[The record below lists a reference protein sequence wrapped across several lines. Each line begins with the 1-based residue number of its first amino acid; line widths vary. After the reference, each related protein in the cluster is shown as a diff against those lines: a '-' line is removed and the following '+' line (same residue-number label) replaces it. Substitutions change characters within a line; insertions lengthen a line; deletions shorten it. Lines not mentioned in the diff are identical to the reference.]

1 MKKVFVLALS
11 LFALCGVAFAQED
24 VTFGYGDNLL
34 DNYSGNLIIN
44 APAYVNSAVNITGN
58 LIINSEIT
66 ISGELTVG
74 GTIYVYDG
82 SIIASMHTDVVLRDV
97 VLEGGTL
104 SSYFFGSITID
115 NLTINES
122 AQPPTLSGDLT
133 INKSINVEGGKVN
146 VLGSMTLEEYCEIN
160 VDPDVETDDITGW
173 TRKEFSLQPGWNFVG
188 FPHVENISPLAQDD
202 MPILWAYRFDYGANN
217 WGTTFLHWND
227 QNDGQKDLLAKGNGI
242 FVWSDQA
249 VTTSLIGP
257 SANEAMTINYTGN
270 VVDNQ
275 PNWMALANPY
285 FEVLNI
291 ESFLGQTY
299 DNGSPRCQGRCVY
312 KWNGGTFDAVQLET
326 IVTTNTIETINT
338 FEGFFVNVAENGVQ
352 TGIKFSPEMLVNS
365 NTNKTTAQ
373 REFVS
378 VSVLTDGYAVPVVF
392 AQNDAATVDYDV
404 YDADKMFGTGAVAEP
419 YLVCGERLLCKE
431 EVNTADYVGNMNIK
445 SSEARSVEIVASNIP
460 EGYSVVLKDGENEIA
475 MLEGDVYTTDIASGE
490 NEGRFKLLINKNN
503 VSIADIENVSDLS
516 VMNNNRNIIISG
528 GKNVR
533 TEVYNVLGQK
543 VYETTERNF
552 TLNGVNAGA
561 YVLKVQSD
569 SAVASSKIVVE

>member
-24 VTFGYGDNLL
+24 FTFDEYGGSLSG
-34 DNYSGNLIIN
+34 NYSGNVIIN
-44 APAYVNSAVNITGN
+44 VPAYVNYDVNITGN

-74 GTIYVYDG
+74 GTIYVYG
-82 SIIASMHTDVVLRDV
+82 GAIYASYYTDVVLRDV

-104 SSYFFGSITID
+104 SSSFFGSITID

-122 AQPPTLSGDLT
+122 AQPPTFNGDLT
-133 INKSINVEGGKVN
+133 INESINVEGGKVN
-146 VLGSMTLEEYCEIN
+146 VFGSMTLGEYCEIN

-202 MPILWAYRFDYGANN
+202 MPILWAYRFDYNTN
-217 WGTTFLHWND
+217 LWGTNFLHWND
-227 QNDGQKDLLAKGNGI
+227 EQKDLLEKGNGI

-270 VVDNQ
+270 VDDDQ

-291 ESFLGQTY
+291 ASFVGQTY
-299 DNGSPRCQGRCVY
+299 ANGSPRCQGGYVY
-312 KWNGGTFDAVQLET
+312 KWNGETFDPVQT
-326 IVTTNTIETINT
+326 GTINT
-338 FEGFFVNVAENGVQ
+338 FEGFFVNVAKSNIYGVQ
-352 TGIKFSPEMLVNS
+352 TGIEFTPSMIES
-365 NTNKTTAQ
+365 QNKTTAQ

>member
-11 LFALCGVAFAQED
+11 LFTLCGVAFAQED
-24 VTFGYGDNLL
+24 FTFNEYNGTLS
-34 DNYSGNLIIN
+34 DNYSGNVIIN
-44 APAYVNSAVNITGN
+44 VPAYVNSDVNITGN

-74 GTIYVYDG
+74 GTIYVYG
-82 SIIASMHTDVVLRDV
+82 GAIYASYYTDVVLRDV

-104 SSYFFGSITID
+104 SSSFFGSITID

-122 AQPPTLSGDLT
+122 AQPPTFSGDLT

-146 VLGSMTLEEYCEIN
+146 VFASMTLGEYCEIN

-173 TRKEFSLQPGWNFVG
+173 TRKGFSLQPGWNFVG
-188 FPHVENISPLAQDD
+188 FPHVGNISPLAQDA
-202 MPILWAYRFDYGANN
+202 MPILWAYRFDYNTN
-217 WGTTFLHWND
+217 LWGTNFLHWND
-227 QNDGQKDLLAKGNGI
+227 QQKDLLAKGNGI
-242 FVWSDQA
+242 FVWSNQA

-257 SANEAMTINYTGN
+257 SANEEMTINYTGN
-270 VVDNQ
+270 VGDNQ

-299 DNGSPRCQGRCVY
+299 DNGSPRCQGGYVY
-312 KWNGGTFDAVQLET
+312 KWNGNTF
-326 IVTTNTIETINT
+326 VTAQTGTINT
-338 FEGFFVNVAENGVQ
+338 FEGFFVNVAKSNVQ
-352 TGIKFSPEMLVNS
+352 TGIEFTPSM
-365 NTNKTTAQ
+365 TGIQNKTTAQ

-392 AQNDAATVDYDV
+392 AQNDVATVDYDV

>member
-11 LFALCGVAFAQED
+11 LFTLCGVAFAQED
-24 VTFGYGDNLL
+24 FTFNEYNGTLS
-34 DNYSGNLIIN
+34 DNYSGNVIIN
-44 APAYVNSAVNITGN
+44 VPAYVNSDVNITGN

-74 GTIYVYDG
+74 GTIYVYG
-82 SIIASMHTDVVLRDV
+82 GAIYASYYTDVVLRDV

-104 SSYFFGSITID
+104 SSSFFGSITID

-122 AQPPTLSGDLT
+122 AQPPTFSGDLT

-146 VLGSMTLEEYCEIN
+146 VFGSMTLGEYCEIN

-188 FPHVENISPLAQDD
+188 FPHVGNISPLAQDA
-202 MPILWAYRFDYGANN
+202 MPILWAYRFDYNANA
-217 WGTTFLHWND
+217 WGTNFLHWND
-227 QNDGQKDLLAKGNGI
+227 QQKDLLAKGNGI

-257 SANEAMTINYTGN
+257 SANEEMTINYTGN
-270 VVDNQ
+270 VDDNQ
-275 PNWMALANPY
+275 PNWLALANPY
-285 FEVLNI
+285 FEVLDI
-291 ESFLGQTY
+291 ASIVGQKY
-299 DNGSPRCQGRCVY
+299 GNGNNATPRCQGGCVY
-312 KWNGGTFDAVQLET
+312 KWDGNTF
-326 IVTTNTIETINT
+326 VTAQTGTINT
-338 FEGFFVNVAENGVQ
+338 FEGFFVNVAKSNIYGVQ
-352 TGIKFSPEMLVNS
+352 TGIEFTPSMIES
-365 NTNKTTAQ
+365 QNKTTAQ

>member
-11 LFALCGVAFAQED
+11 LFTLCGVAFAQED
-24 VTFGYGDNLL
+24 VTL
-34 DNYSGNLIIN
+34 DNGGNLSDYYSGNVIIN
-44 APAYVNSAVNITGN
+44 ESFFAVHDKVNIEGDLTIDGAILYLYDSLTVKGTTYVNNGIIVVKEYAVAVLG
-58 LIINSEIT
+58 
-66 ISGELTVG
+66 
-74 GTIYVYDG
+74 
-82 SIIASMHTDVVLRDV
+82 DVVIN
-97 VLEGGTL
+97 GGTL
-104 SSYFFGSITID
+104 SGYGSITIK
-115 NLTINES
+115 NLTIEQS
-122 AQPPTLSGDLT
+122 ASDPMLSGNLT
-133 INKSINVEGGKVN
+133 INKSINVEGDVT
-146 VLGSMTLEEYCEIN
+146 VHASSASMTLGEKCGIN
-160 VDPDVETDDITGW
+160 VAPTANITGW
-173 TRKEFSLQPGWNFVG
+173 TRKDFSLQPGWNFVG
-188 FPHVENISPLAQDD
+188 FPYVGNISPLAQDY
-202 MPILWAYRFDYGANN
+202 MPPLWAYRFDYEIND
-217 WGTTFLHWND
+217 WGTSFLHWND
-227 QNDGQKDLLAKGNGI
+227 QQKDLLAKGNGI

-249 VTTSLIGP
+249 FPTSLIGPP

-270 VVDNQ
+270 VDYNQ
-275 PNWMALANPY
+275 PNWLALANPY

-299 DNGSPRCQGRCVY
+299 DNGSPRCQGSCVY
-312 KWNGGTFDAVQLET
+312 KWNGGTFDAVQLDA
-326 IVTTNTIETINT
+326 IVETNTIETINT
-338 FEGFFVNVAENGVQ
+338 FEGFFVNVVGNGVQ

>member
-11 LFALCGVAFAQED
+11 LFTLCGVAFAQD
-24 VTFGYGDNLL
+24 VTFEDGGSLSG
-34 DNYSGNLIIN
+34 NYSGDVIIN
-44 APAYVNSAVNITGN
+44 GGTVSVDAAANIAGDV
-58 LIINSEIT
+58 IINGGTFAIDGGAGLT
-66 ISGELTVG
+66 IE
-74 GTIYVYDG
+74 GTIYVYGG
-82 SIIASMHTDVVLRDV
+82 SILPYANAVLGDVVLD
-97 VLEGGTL
+97 GGML
-104 SSYFFGSITID
+104 MGYQNITI
-115 NLTINES
+115 NNLTIKQSALTPQFGGSLTINE
-122 AQPPTLSGDLT
+122 
-133 INKSINVEGGKVN
+133 SINVEGGVN
-146 VLGSMTLEEYCEIN
+146 ITALGSSMTLGENCEIN
-160 VDPDVETDDITGW
+160 VAPTANITGW
-173 TRKEFSLQPGWNFVG
+173 TRTEFSLQPGWNFVG
-188 FPHVENISPLAQDD
+188 FPHVGNISPLAQDG
-202 MPILWAYRFDYGANN
+202 MPMLWAYRFDYDANA
-217 WGTTFLHWND
+217 WGTNFLHWND
-227 QNDGQKDLLAKGNGI
+227 QQKDLLAKGNGI

-249 VTTSLIGP
+249 YTTSLIGP
-257 SANEAMTINYTGN
+257 SADETKTINYTGN
-270 VVDNQ
+270 VDDNQ
-275 PNWMALANPY
+275 PNWLALANPY
-285 FEVLNI
+285 FRVLDI
-291 ESFLGQTY
+291 ASFVGQKY
-299 DNGSPRCQGRCVY
+299 GNGNNATPRCQGECVY
-312 KWNGGTFDAVQLET
+312 KWNGETF
-326 IVTTNTIETINT
+326 VTAQTGTINT
-338 FEGFFVNVAENGVQ
+338 FEGFFVNVVKSNTNRVQ
-352 TGIKFSPEMLVNS
+352 TGIEFTTSMIEGQ
-365 NTNKTTAQ
+365 NKTTAQ

-445 SSEARSVEIVASNIP
+445 SGEARSVEIVASNIP

-503 VSIADIENVSDLS
+503 VSIADVENVSDLS

>member
-11 LFALCGVAFAQED
+11 LFTLCGVAFAQED
-24 VTFGYGDNLL
+24 FTFNEYNGTLS
-34 DNYSGNLIIN
+34 DNYSGNVIIN
-44 APAYVNSAVNITGN
+44 VPAYVNSDVNITGN

-74 GTIYVYDG
+74 GTIYVYG
-82 SIIASMHTDVVLRDV
+82 GAIYASYYTDVVLRDV
-97 VLEGGTL
+97 VLKGGTL
-104 SSYFFGSITID
+104 SSSFFGSITID

-146 VLGSMTLEEYCEIN
+146 VFASMTLGEYCEIN

-188 FPHVENISPLAQDD
+188 FPHVGNISPLAQDA
-202 MPILWAYRFDYGANN
+202 MPILWAYRFDYNANA
-217 WGTTFLHWND
+217 WGTNFLHWND
-227 QNDGQKDLLAKGNGI
+227 QQKDLLAKGNGI

-257 SANEAMTINYTGN
+257 SANEEMTINYTGN
-270 VVDNQ
+270 VDDNQ
-275 PNWMALANPY
+275 PNWLALANPY

-299 DNGSPRCQGRCVY
+299 DNGSPRCQGGYVY
-312 KWNGGTFDAVQLET
+312 KWNGNTF
-326 IVTTNTIETINT
+326 VTAQTGTINT
-338 FEGFFVNVAENGVQ
+338 FEGFFVNVAKSNVQ
-352 TGIKFSPEMLVNS
+352 TGIEFTPSM
-365 NTNKTTAQ
+365 TGIQNKTTAQ

-516 VMNNNRNIIISG
+516 VMNNNRNIIIRG

-552 TLNGVNAGA
+552 SLNGVNAGA

>member
-11 LFALCGVAFAQED
+11 LFTLCGVAFAQD
-24 VTFGYGDNLL
+24 VTFEAGGSLSG
-34 DNYSGNLIIN
+34 NYSGNVIIN
-44 APAYVNSAVNITGN
+44 GGIVSVDAAVNIAGDV
-58 LIINSEIT
+58 IINGGTFT
-66 ISGELTVG
+66 IDGGAELTIE
-74 GTIYVYDG
+74 GTIYVYGG
-82 SIIASMHTDVVLRDV
+82 SIVPYADAVLGDVVLD
-97 VLEGGTL
+97 GGML
-104 SSYFFGSITID
+104 AGFQDITINNLTIKQSALTPQFD
-115 NLTINES
+115 GSLTINE
-122 AQPPTLSGDLT
+122 
-133 INKSINVEGGKVN
+133 SINVEGGVTIIA
-146 VLGSMTLEEYCEIN
+146 LGSSMTLGENCEIN
-160 VDPDVETDDITGW
+160 VDPNANIEGW
-173 TRKEFSLQPGWNFVG
+173 TRTEFSLQPGWNFVG
-188 FPHVENISPLAQDD
+188 FPHVGNISPLAQDG
-202 MPILWAYRFDYGANN
+202 MPMLWAYRFDYEANA
-217 WGTTFLHWND
+217 WGTNFLHWND
-227 QNDGQKDLLAKGNGI
+227 QQKDLLAKGNGI

-249 VTTSLIGP
+249 YTTSLIGP
-257 SANEAMTINYTGN
+257 SADETKTINYTGN
-270 VVDNQ
+270 VDDNQ
-275 PNWMALANPY
+275 PNWLALANPY
-285 FEVLNI
+285 FGVLDI
-291 ESFLGQTY
+291 ASFVGQKY
-299 DNGSPRCQGRCVY
+299 GNGNNATPRCQGECVY
-312 KWNGGTFDAVQLET
+312 KWNGEAF
-326 IVTTNTIETINT
+326 VTAQTGTINT
-338 FEGFFVNVAENGVQ
+338 FEGFFVNVVKSNKNNVQ
-352 TGIKFSPEMLVNS
+352 TGIEFTTSMIES
-365 NTNKTTAQ
+365 QNKTTAQ

-445 SSEARSVEIVASNIP
+445 SGEARSVEIVASNIP

-490 NEGRFKLLINKNN
+490 NEDRFKLLINKNN
-503 VSIADIENVSDLS
+503 VSIADVENVSDLS

-561 YVLKVQSD
+561 YILKVQSD

>member
-11 LFALCGVAFAQED
+11 LFALCGVAFAQD
-24 VTFGYGDNLL
+24 VTFEDGGSLSG
-34 DNYSGNLIIN
+34 NYSGNVIIN
-44 APAYVNSAVNITGN
+44 GGIVGVDAAVNIAGDV
-58 LIINSEIT
+58 IINGGTFT
-66 ISGELTVG
+66 IDGGAELTIE
-74 GTIYVYDG
+74 GTIYVYGG
-82 SIIASMHTDVVLRDV
+82 SIVPYAAAVLGDVVLD
-97 VLEGGTL
+97 GGML
-104 SSYFFGSITID
+104 AGFQNITI
-115 NLTINES
+115 NNLTIKQSALTPQLGGSLTINES
-122 AQPPTLSGDLT
+122 
-133 INKSINVEGGKVN
+133 INVEGSVTIIA
-146 VLGSMTLEEYCEIN
+146 LGSSMTLGENCEIN
-160 VDPDVETDDITGW
+160 VDPNANITGW
-173 TRKEFSLQPGWNFVG
+173 TRTEFSLQPGWNFVG
-188 FPHVENISPLAQDD
+188 FPHVGNISPLAQDG
-202 MPILWAYRFDYGANN
+202 MPMLWAYRFDYEANA
-217 WGTTFLHWND
+217 WGTNFLHWND
-227 QNDGQKDLLAKGNGI
+227 QQKDLLAKGNGI

-249 VTTSLIGP
+249 YTTSLIGP
-257 SANEAMTINYTGN
+257 SADEAKTIDYIGN
-270 VVDNQ
+270 VDDDQ
-275 PNWMALANPY
+275 PNWLALANPY
-285 FEVLNI
+285 FGVLDI
-291 ESFLGQTY
+291 ASFVGQKY
-299 DNGSPRCQGRCVY
+299 GNGNNATSRCQGECVY
-312 KWNGGTFDAVQLET
+312 KWDGETF
-326 IVTTNTIETINT
+326 VTAQTGTINT
-338 FEGFFVNVAENGVQ
+338 FEGFFVNVVKSNKNNVQ
-352 TGIKFSPEMLVNS
+352 TGIEFTTSMIES
-365 NTNKTTAQ
+365 QNKTTAQ

-445 SSEARSVEIVASNIP
+445 SGEARSVEIVASNIP

-561 YVLKVQSD
+561 YILKVQSD
-569 SAVASSKIVVE
+569 SAVVSSKIVVE

>member
-11 LFALCGVAFAQED
+11 LFALCGVAFAQD
-24 VTFGYGDNLL
+24 VTFENGGSLSGT
-34 DNYSGNLIIN
+34 YSGNVIIN
-44 APAYVNSAVNITGN
+44 GGAVSVDAAVNIAGDVIINDGTFIIDGGAE
-58 LIINSEIT
+58 LIIE
-66 ISGELTVG
+66 
-74 GTIYVYDG
+74 GTIYVYGG
-82 SIIASMHTDVVLRDV
+82 SIVPYADAVLGDVVLD
-97 VLEGGTL
+97 GGMLAGFQNVTINNL
-104 SSYFFGSITID
+104 TIKQSALTPQLGGS
-115 NLTINES
+115 LTINE
-122 AQPPTLSGDLT
+122 
-133 INKSINVEGGKVN
+133 SINVEGGVTIIA
-146 VLGSMTLEEYCEIN
+146 LGSSMTLGENCEIN
-160 VDPDVETDDITGW
+160 VNPTANIEGW
-173 TRKEFSLQPGWNFVG
+173 TRTEFSLQPGWNFVG
-188 FPHVENISPLAQDD
+188 FPHVGNISPLAQDG
-202 MPILWAYRFDYGANN
+202 MPMLWAYRFDYEANA
-217 WGTTFLHWND
+217 WGTNFLHWND
-227 QNDGQKDLLAKGNGI
+227 QQKDLLAKGNGI

-249 VTTSLIGP
+249 YTTSLIGP
-257 SANEAMTINYTGN
+257 SADETKTINYTGN
-270 VVDNQ
+270 VDDNQ
-275 PNWMALANPY
+275 PNWLALANPY
-285 FEVLNI
+285 FGVLDI
-291 ESFLGQTY
+291 ASFVGQKY
-299 DNGSPRCQGRCVY
+299 GNGNNATLRCQGGCVY
-312 KWNGGTFDAVQLET
+312 KWNGETF
-326 IVTTNTIETINT
+326 VTAQTGTINT
-338 FEGFFVNVAENGVQ
+338 FEGFFVNVVKSNKNGVQ
-352 TGIKFSPEMLVNS
+352 TGIEFTTSMIIES
-365 NTNKTTAQ
+365 QNKTTAQ

-445 SSEARSVEIVASNIP
+445 SGEARSVEIVASNIP

-503 VSIADIENVSDLS
+503 VSIADVENVSDLS

>member
-1 MKKVFVLALS
+1 MDS
-11 LFALCGVAFAQED
+11 
-24 VTFGYGDNLL
+24 YG
-34 DNYSGNLIIN
+34 IFI
-44 APAYVNSAVNITGN
+44 ATG
-58 LIINSEIT
+58 I
-66 ISGELTVG
+66 
-74 GTIYVYDG
+74 
-82 SIIASMHTDVVLRDV
+82 
-97 VLEGGTL
+97 
-104 SSYFFGSITID
+104 
-115 NLTINES
+115 
-122 AQPPTLSGDLT
+122 
-133 INKSINVEGGKVN
+133 
-146 VLGSMTLEEYCEIN
+146 
-160 VDPDVETDDITGW
+160 
-173 TRKEFSLQPGWNFVG
+173 G
-188 FPHVENISPLAQDD
+188 FPHVGNISPLAQDG
-202 MPILWAYRFDYGANN
+202 MPMLWAYRFDYEANA
-217 WGTTFLHWND
+217 WGTNFLHWND
-227 QNDGQKDLLAKGNGI
+227 QQKDLLAKGNGI

-249 VTTSLIGP
+249 YTTSLIGP
-257 SANEAMTINYTGN
+257 SADEAKTIDYIGN
-270 VVDNQ
+270 VDDDQ
-275 PNWMALANPY
+275 PNWLALANPY
-285 FEVLNI
+285 FGVLDI
-291 ESFLGQTY
+291 ASFVGQKY
-299 DNGSPRCQGRCVY
+299 GNGNNATSRCQGECVY
-312 KWNGGTFDAVQLET
+312 KWDGETF
-326 IVTTNTIETINT
+326 VTAQTGTINT
-338 FEGFFVNVAENGVQ
+338 FEGFFVNVVKSNKNNVQ
-352 TGIKFSPEMLVNS
+352 TGIEFTTSMIES
-365 NTNKTTAQ
+365 QNKTTAQ

-445 SSEARSVEIVASNIP
+445 SGEARSVEIVASNIP

-503 VSIADIENVSDLS
+503 VSIADVENVSDLS

-569 SAVASSKIVVE
+569 SAVVSSKIVVE

>member
-11 LFALCGVAFAQED
+11 LFALCGVAFAQD
-24 VTFGYGDNLL
+24 VTFEDGGSLSG
-34 DNYSGNLIIN
+34 NYSGDVIIN
-44 APAYVNSAVNITGN
+44 GGDVTVDAAVNIAGDV
-58 LIINSEIT
+58 IINGGTFT
-66 ISGELTVG
+66 IDGGAELTIE
-74 GTIYVYDG
+74 GTIYVYGG
-82 SIIASMHTDVVLRDV
+82 SIVPYADAVLGDVVLD
-97 VLEGGTL
+97 GGML
-104 SSYFFGSITID
+104 VGFQNITI
-115 NLTINES
+115 NNLTIKQSALTPQLGGSLTINE
-122 AQPPTLSGDLT
+122 
-133 INKSINVEGGKVN
+133 SINVEGGVN
-146 VLGSMTLEEYCEIN
+146 ITALGSSMTLGENCEIN
-160 VDPDVETDDITGW
+160 VAPDANITGW
-173 TRKEFSLQPGWNFVG
+173 TRKEFSLQEGWNFVG
-188 FPHVENISPLAQDD
+188 FPHVGNISPLAQDD
-202 MPILWAYRFDYGANN
+202 MPMLWAYRFDYDANA
-217 WGTTFLHWND
+217 WGTNFLHWND
-227 QNDGQKDLLAKGNGI
+227 QQKDLLAKGNGI

-249 VTTSLIGP
+249 YTTSLIGP
-257 SANEAMTINYTGN
+257 SADETKTINYTGN
-270 VVDNQ
+270 VDDNQ
-275 PNWMALANPY
+275 PNWLALANPY
-285 FEVLNI
+285 FGVLDI
-291 ESFLGQTY
+291 ASFVGQKY
-299 DNGSPRCQGRCVY
+299 GNGNNATPRCQGGCVY
-312 KWNGGTFDAVQLET
+312 KWNGEFF
-326 IVTTNTIETINT
+326 VTAQTGTINT
-338 FEGFFVNVAENGVQ
+338 FEGFFVNVVKNNKNNVQ
-352 TGIKFSPEMLVNS
+352 TGIEFTTSMIES
-365 NTNKTTAQ
+365 QNKTTAQ

-445 SSEARSVEIVASNIP
+445 SGEARSVEIVASNIP

-490 NEGRFKLLINKNN
+490 NEDRFKLLINKNN
-503 VSIADIENVSDLS
+503 VSIADVENVSDLS

>member
-1 MKKVFVLALS
+1 M
-11 LFALCGVAFAQED
+11 
-24 VTFGYGDNLL
+24 
-34 DNYSGNLIIN
+34 
-44 APAYVNSAVNITGN
+44 
-58 LIINSEIT
+58 
-66 ISGELTVG
+66 
-74 GTIYVYDG
+74 
-82 SIIASMHTDVVLRDV
+82 
-97 VLEGGTL
+97 
-104 SSYFFGSITID
+104 
-115 NLTINES
+115 
-122 AQPPTLSGDLT
+122 
-133 INKSINVEGGKVN
+133 
-146 VLGSMTLEEYCEIN
+146 
-160 VDPDVETDDITGW
+160 
-173 TRKEFSLQPGWNFVG
+173 
-188 FPHVENISPLAQDD
+188 
-202 MPILWAYRFDYGANN
+202 
-217 WGTTFLHWND
+217 
-227 QNDGQKDLLAKGNGI
+227 
-242 FVWSDQA
+242 
-249 VTTSLIGP
+249 
-257 SANEAMTINYTGN
+257 
-270 VVDNQ
+270 
-275 PNWMALANPY
+275 
-285 FEVLNI
+285 I
-291 ESFLGQTY
+291 ESQ
-299 DNGSPRCQGRCVY
+299 
-312 KWNGGTFDAVQLET
+312 
-326 IVTTNTIETINT
+326 
-338 FEGFFVNVAENGVQ
+338 
-352 TGIKFSPEMLVNS
+352 
-365 NTNKTTAQ
+365 NKTTAQ

>member
-11 LFALCGVAFAQED
+11 LFALCGVAFAQEQED
-24 VTFGYGDNLL
+24 VTFENEQGSLSGS
-34 DNYSGNLIIN
+34 YSGNVIIN
-44 APAYVNSAVNITGN
+44 GGFVSVDGNSVASIAGDV
-58 LIINSEIT
+58 IINNGGTFT
-66 ISGELTVG
+66 IYGELTIE
-74 GTIYVYDG
+74 GTIYADGG
-82 SIIASMHTDVVLRDV
+82 SIISYTDADLGDVVLN
-97 VLEGGTL
+97 GGMLACFDFWGYNCIT
-104 SSYFFGSITID
+104 TID
-115 NLTINES
+115 NLTIEQS
-122 AQPPTLSGDLT
+122 ASTPQISGDFI
-133 INKSINVEGGKVN
+133 INESINVEGYIENLSCPVT
-146 VLGSMTLEEYCEIN
+146 LGEYCEIN
-160 VDPDVETDDITGW
+160 AAPDVVITGW

-202 MPILWAYRFDYGANN
+202 MPILWAYRFDYNANA

-227 QNDGQKDLLAKGNGI
+227 EQKDLLAKGNGI

-270 VVDNQ
+270 VDDNQ
-275 PNWMALANPY
+275 PNWLALANPY
-285 FEVLNI
+285 FEVLDI
-291 ESFLGQTY
+291 ASIVGQKY
-299 DNGSPRCQGRCVY
+299 GNGNNATPRCQGECVY
-312 KWNGGTFDAVQLET
+312 KWNGNTF
-326 IVTTNTIETINT
+326 VTAQTGTINT
-338 FEGFFVNVAENGVQ
+338 FEGFFVNVAKSNIYVVQ
-352 TGIKFSPEMLVNS
+352 TGIEFTPSMIES
-365 NTNKTTAQ
+365 QNKTTAQ

>member
-11 LFALCGVAFAQED
+11 LFTLCGVAFAQED
-24 VTFGYGDNLL
+24 FTFNEYNGTLS
-34 DNYSGNLIIN
+34 DNYSGNVIIN
-44 APAYVNSAVNITGN
+44 VPAYVNSDVNITGN

-74 GTIYVYDG
+74 GTIYVYG
-82 SIIASMHTDVVLRDV
+82 GAIYASYYTDVVLRDV

-104 SSYFFGSITID
+104 SSSSFGSITID
-115 NLTINES
+115 NLTINKF
-122 AQPPTLSGDLT
+122 AQPPTFSGDLT

-146 VLGSMTLEEYCEIN
+146 VLGSMTLGEYCEIN

-173 TRKEFSLQPGWNFVG
+173 TRKGFSLQPGWNFVG
-188 FPHVENISPLAQDD
+188 FPHVGNISPLAQDA
-202 MPILWAYRFDYGANN
+202 MPILWAYRFDYNANA
-217 WGTTFLHWND
+217 WGTNFLHWND
-227 QNDGQKDLLAKGNGI
+227 QQKDLLPKGNGI

-257 SANEAMTINYTGN
+257 SANEAMTINYKGN
-270 VVDNQ
+270 VDDAQ

-291 ESFLGQTY
+291 ESIVGQKY
-299 DNGSPRCQGRCVY
+299 GNGNNATPRCQGGYVY
-312 KWNGGTFDAVQLET
+312 KWNGNTF
-326 IVTTNTIETINT
+326 VTAQTGTINT
-338 FEGFFVNVAENGVQ
+338 FEGFFVNVAKSNIYGVE
-352 TGIKFSPEMLVNS
+352 TGIEFTPSMIES
-365 NTNKTTAQ
+365 QNKTTAQ

-445 SSEARSVEIVASNIP
+445 SSEARNVEIVASNIP

>member
-11 LFALCGVAFAQED
+11 LFTLCGVAFAQED
-24 VTFGYGDNLL
+24 FTFNEYNGTLS
-34 DNYSGNLIIN
+34 DNYSGNVIIN
-44 APAYVNSAVNITGN
+44 VPAYVNSDVNITGN

-74 GTIYVYDG
+74 GTIYVYGG
-82 SIIASMHTDVVLRDV
+82 SIIASMYNDVVLRDV

-104 SSYFFGSITID
+104 SSNYFFGSITID

-122 AQPPTLSGDLT
+122 AQSPTFSGDLT
-133 INKSINVEGGKVN
+133 INESINVEGGKVN
-146 VLGSMTLEEYCEIN
+146 VFGSMTLGEYCEIN
-160 VDPDVETDDITGW
+160 VDSDVETDDITGW
-173 TRKEFSLQPGWNFVG
+173 TRKGFSLQPGWNFVG
-188 FPHVENISPLAQDD
+188 FPHVENISPLAQDA
-202 MPILWAYRFDYGANN
+202 MPILWAYRFDYNANA
-217 WGTTFLHWND
+217 WGTNFLHWND
-227 QNDGQKDLLAKGNGI
+227 QQKDLLAKGNGI

-257 SANEAMTINYTGN
+257 SANEEMTINYTGN
-270 VVDNQ
+270 VDDNQ
-275 PNWMALANPY
+275 PNWLALANPY
-285 FEVLNI
+285 FEVLDI
-291 ESFLGQTY
+291 ASIVGQKY
-299 DNGSPRCQGRCVY
+299 GNGNNATPRCQGGCVY
-312 KWNGGTFDAVQLET
+312 KWDGNTF
-326 IVTTNTIETINT
+326 VTAQTGTINT
-338 FEGFFVNVAENGVQ
+338 FEGFFVNVAKSNIYGVQ
-352 TGIKFSPEMLVNS
+352 TGIEFTPSMIES
-365 NTNKTTAQ
+365 QNKTTAQ

>member
-11 LFALCGVAFAQED
+11 LFTLCGVAFAQED
-24 VTFGYGDNLL
+24 VTL
-34 DNYSGNLIIN
+34 DNGGSLSGDYQGNVIINGGFLAVYDDVNIEGDLTINGTIIYLHGNL
-44 APAYVNSAVNITGN
+44 
-58 LIINSEIT
+58 
-66 ISGELTVG
+66 TVE
-74 GTIYVYDG
+74 GTIYVNSGFIVVKEYAVAVLG
-82 SIIASMHTDVVLRDV
+82 DVVIN
-97 VLEGGTL
+97 GGTL
-104 SSYFFGSITID
+104 SGYGSITIK
-115 NLTINES
+115 NLTIEQS
-122 AQPPTLSGDLT
+122 ASDPMLSGNLT
-133 INKSINVEGGKVN
+133 INKSINVEGDITVHASGA
-146 VLGSMTLEEYCEIN
+146 SMTLGEYCGIN
-160 VDPDVETDDITGW
+160 VDPNAIIEGW
-173 TRKEFSLQPGWNFVG
+173 TRKDFSLQEGWNFVG
-188 FPHVENISPLAQDD
+188 FPYVENISPLAQDD
-202 MPILWAYRFDYGANN
+202 MPILWAYRFDYGANA
-217 WGTTFLHWND
+217 WGTTFLHWNY
-227 QNDGQKDLLAKGNGI
+227 QNDDQKDLLDKGNGI
-242 FVWSDQA
+242 FVWSNQDYP
-249 VTTSLIGP
+249 TSLIGPP
-257 SANEAMTINYTGN
+257 SANEAMTIDYKGN
-270 VVDNQ
+270 VDDNQ

-299 DNGSPRCQGRCVY
+299 DNGSPRCQGSCVY
-312 KWNGGTFDAVQLET
+312 KWNGETFDAVQLET

>member
-11 LFALCGVAFAQED
+11 LFTLCGVAFAQD
-24 VTFGYGDNLL
+24 VTFEDGGSLSG
-34 DNYSGNLIIN
+34 NYSGNVIIN
-44 APAYVNSAVNITGN
+44 GGIVSVDAAVNIAGDV
-58 LIINSEIT
+58 IINGGTFT
-66 ISGELTVG
+66 IDGGAELTIE
-74 GTIYVYDG
+74 GTIYVYGG
-82 SIIASMHTDVVLRDV
+82 SIVPYADAVLGDVVLD
-97 VLEGGTL
+97 GGML
-104 SSYFFGSITID
+104 AGFQDITI
-115 NLTINES
+115 NNLTIKQSALTPQLGGSLTINES
-122 AQPPTLSGDLT
+122 
-133 INKSINVEGGKVN
+133 INVEGDVTIIA
-146 VLGSMTLEEYCEIN
+146 LGSSMTLGENCEIN
-160 VDPDVETDDITGW
+160 VDPNANIEGW
-173 TRKEFSLQPGWNFVG
+173 TRTEFSLQPGWNFVG
-188 FPHVENISPLAQDD
+188 FPHVGNISPLAQDG
-202 MPILWAYRFDYGANN
+202 MPMLWAYRFDYEANA
-217 WGTTFLHWND
+217 WGTNFLHWND
-227 QNDGQKDLLAKGNGI
+227 QQKDLLAKGNGI

-249 VTTSLIGP
+249 YTTSLIGP
-257 SANEAMTINYTGN
+257 SADETKTINYTGN
-270 VVDNQ
+270 VDDNQ
-275 PNWMALANPY
+275 PNWLALANPY
-285 FEVLNI
+285 FGVLDI
-291 ESFLGQTY
+291 ASFVGQKY
-299 DNGSPRCQGRCVY
+299 GNGNNATPRCQGECVY
-312 KWNGGTFDAVQLET
+312 KWNGEAF
-326 IVTTNTIETINT
+326 VTAQTETINT
-338 FEGFFVNVAENGVQ
+338 FEGFFVNVVKSNKNNVQ
-352 TGIKFSPEMLVNS
+352 TGIEFTTSMIES
-365 NTNKTTAQ
+365 QNKTTAQ

-445 SSEARSVEIVASNIP
+445 SGEARSVEIVASNIP

-490 NEGRFKLLINKNN
+490 NEDRFKLLINKNN
-503 VSIADIENVSDLS
+503 VSIADVENVSDLS

>member
-24 VTFGYGDNLL
+24 FTFNDYGGSL
-34 DNYSGNLIIN
+34 SGNYQGNVIIDV
-44 APAYVNSAVNITGN
+44 PAYVNSDVNIEGN

-66 ISGELTVG
+66 ISGRLTVG
-74 GTIYVYDG
+74 GTVYVYG
-82 SIIASMHTDVVLRDV
+82 GTIYAAYYTDVVLRDV
-97 VLEGGTL
+97 VLESGAL
-104 SSYFFGSITID
+104 SCFFGGSITID

-122 AQPPTLSGDLT
+122 DQSPTLSVNLT
-133 INKSINVEGGKVN
+133 INESINVEGGEVH
-146 VLGSMTLEEYCEIN
+146 VWSPMTLGEKCEIN
-160 VDPDVETDDITGW
+160 VSPDADITGW

-188 FPHVENISPLAQDD
+188 FPHVGNISPLAQDA
-202 MPILWAYRFDYGANN
+202 MPILWAYRFDYNANA
-217 WGTTFLHWND
+217 WGTNFLHWND
-227 QNDGQKDLLAKGNGI
+227 QQKDLLAKGNGI

-257 SANEAMTINYTGN
+257 SANEEMTINYTGN
-270 VVDNQ
+270 VDDNQ
-275 PNWMALANPY
+275 PNWLALANPY
-285 FEVLNI
+285 FEVLDI
-291 ESFLGQTY
+291 ASIVGQKY
-299 DNGSPRCQGRCVY
+299 GNGNNATPRCQGGCVY
-312 KWNGGTFDAVQLET
+312 KWDGNTF
-326 IVTTNTIETINT
+326 VTAQTGTINT
-338 FEGFFVNVAENGVQ
+338 FEGFFVNVAKSNIYGVQ
-352 TGIKFSPEMLVNS
+352 TGIEFTPSMIES
-365 NTNKTTAQ
+365 QNKTTAQ

>member
-11 LFALCGVAFAQED
+11 LFTLCGVAFAQED
-24 VTFGYGDNLL
+24 FTFNEYNGTLS
-34 DNYSGNLIIN
+34 DNYSGNVIIN
-44 APAYVNSAVNITGN
+44 VPAYVNSDVNITGN

-74 GTIYVYDG
+74 GTIYVYG
-82 SIIASMHTDVVLRDV
+82 GAIYASYYTDVVLRDV

-104 SSYFFGSITID
+104 SSSSFGSITID
-115 NLTINES
+115 NLTINKFD
-122 AQPPTLSGDLT
+122 QPPTLSGDLT

-146 VLGSMTLEEYCEIN
+146 VFASMTLGEYCEIN

-173 TRKEFSLQPGWNFVG
+173 TRKGFSLQPGWNFVG
-188 FPHVENISPLAQDD
+188 FPHVGNISPLAQDA
-202 MPILWAYRFDYGANN
+202 MPILWAYRFDYNTN
-217 WGTTFLHWND
+217 LWGTNFLHWND
-227 QNDGQKDLLAKGNGI
+227 QQKDLLAKGNGI
-242 FVWSDQA
+242 FVWSNQA

-257 SANEAMTINYTGN
+257 SANEEMTINYTGN
-270 VVDNQ
+270 VGDNQ

-299 DNGSPRCQGRCVY
+299 DNGSPRCQGGYVY
-312 KWNGGTFDAVQLET
+312 KWNGNTF
-326 IVTTNTIETINT
+326 VTAQTGTINT
-338 FEGFFVNVAENGVQ
+338 FEGFFVNVAKSNVQ
-352 TGIKFSPEMLVNS
+352 TGIEFTPSM
-365 NTNKTTAQ
+365 TGIQNKTTAQ

>member
-11 LFALCGVAFAQED
+11 LFALCGVAFAQD
-24 VTFGYGDNLL
+24 VTFENGGSLSGT
-34 DNYSGNLIIN
+34 YSGNVIIN
-44 APAYVNSAVNITGN
+44 GGAVSVDAAVNIAGDVIINDGTFIIDGGAE
-58 LIINSEIT
+58 LIIE
-66 ISGELTVG
+66 
-74 GTIYVYDG
+74 GTIYVYGG
-82 SIIASMHTDVVLRDV
+82 SIVPYADAVLGDVVLD
-97 VLEGGTL
+97 GGML
-104 SSYFFGSITID
+104 AGFQDITI
-115 NLTINES
+115 NNLTIKQSALTPQLGGSLTINES
-122 AQPPTLSGDLT
+122 
-133 INKSINVEGGKVN
+133 INVEGDVTIIA
-146 VLGSMTLEEYCEIN
+146 LGSSMTLGENCEIN
-160 VDPDVETDDITGW
+160 VDPNANIEGW
-173 TRKEFSLQPGWNFVG
+173 TRTEFSLQPGWNFVG
-188 FPHVENISPLAQDD
+188 FPHVGNISPLAQDG
-202 MPILWAYRFDYGANN
+202 MPMLWAYRFDYEANA
-217 WGTTFLHWND
+217 WGTNFLHWND
-227 QNDGQKDLLAKGNGI
+227 QQKDLLAKGNGI

-249 VTTSLIGP
+249 YTTSLIGP
-257 SANEAMTINYTGN
+257 SADETKTINYTGN
-270 VVDNQ
+270 VDDNQ
-275 PNWMALANPY
+275 PNWLALANPY
-285 FEVLNI
+285 FGVLDI
-291 ESFLGQTY
+291 ASFVGQKY
-299 DNGSPRCQGRCVY
+299 GNGNNATLRCQGGCVY
-312 KWNGGTFDAVQLET
+312 KWNGETF
-326 IVTTNTIETINT
+326 VTAQTGTINT
-338 FEGFFVNVAENGVQ
+338 FEGFFVNVVKSNKNGVQ
-352 TGIKFSPEMLVNS
+352 TGIEFTTSMIIES
-365 NTNKTTAQ
+365 QNKTTAQ

-445 SSEARSVEIVASNIP
+445 SGEARSVEIVASNIP

-503 VSIADIENVSDLS
+503 VSIADVENVSDLS

>member
-11 LFALCGVAFAQED
+11 LFTLCGVAFAQED
-24 VTFGYGDNLL
+24 FTFNEYNGTLS
-34 DNYSGNLIIN
+34 DNYSGNVIIN
-44 APAYVNSAVNITGN
+44 VPAYVNSDVNITGN

-74 GTIYVYDG
+74 GTIYVYG
-82 SIIASMHTDVVLRDV
+82 GAIYASYYTDVVLRDV

-104 SSYFFGSITID
+104 SSSFFGSITID

-122 AQPPTLSGDLT
+122 AQPPTFSGDLT

-146 VLGSMTLEEYCEIN
+146 VFASMTLGEYCEIN

-173 TRKEFSLQPGWNFVG
+173 TRKGFSLQPGWNFVG
-188 FPHVENISPLAQDD
+188 FPHVGNISPLAQDA
-202 MPILWAYRFDYGANN
+202 MPILWAYRFDYNTN
-217 WGTTFLHWND
+217 LWGTNFLHWND
-227 QNDGQKDLLAKGNGI
+227 QQKDLLAKGNGI
-242 FVWSDQA
+242 FVWSNQA

-257 SANEAMTINYTGN
+257 SANEEMTINYTGN
-270 VVDNQ
+270 VGDNQ

-299 DNGSPRCQGRCVY
+299 DNGSPRCQGGYVY
-312 KWNGGTFDAVQLET
+312 KWNGNTF
-326 IVTTNTIETINT
+326 VTAQTGTINT
-338 FEGFFVNVAENGVQ
+338 FEGFFVNVAKSNVQ
-352 TGIKFSPEMLVNS
+352 TGIEFTPSM
-365 NTNKTTAQ
+365 TGIQNKTTAQ

>member
-11 LFALCGVAFAQED
+11 LFTLCGVAFAQED

-74 GTIYVYDG
+74 GTIYVYGG
-82 SIIASMHTDVVLRDV
+82 SIIAPMYTDVVLRDV

-104 SSYFFGSITID
+104 SSSFFGSITID

-146 VLGSMTLEEYCEIN
+146 VFGSMTLGEYCEIN

-188 FPHVENISPLAQDD
+188 FPHVGNISPLAQDA
-202 MPILWAYRFDYGANN
+202 MPILWAYRFDYNANA
-217 WGTTFLHWND
+217 WGTNFLHWND
-227 QNDGQKDLLAKGNGI
+227 QQKDLLAKGNGI
-242 FVWSDQA
+242 FVWSNQA

-257 SANEAMTINYTGN
+257 SANEEMTINYTGN
-270 VVDNQ
+270 VGDNQ

-299 DNGSPRCQGRCVY
+299 DNGSPRCQGGYVY
-312 KWNGGTFDAVQLET
+312 KWNGNTF
-326 IVTTNTIETINT
+326 VTAQTGTINT
-338 FEGFFVNVAENGVQ
+338 FEGFFVNVAKSNVQ
-352 TGIKFSPEMLVNS
+352 TGIEFTPSM
-365 NTNKTTAQ
+365 TGIQNKTTAQ

-516 VMNNNRNIIISG
+516 VMNNNRNIIIRG

-552 TLNGVNAGA
+552 SLNGVNAGA